1 MLTHPEGPWSQFEFH
16 SKLSRELLLFIFCFK
31 CVFMFASMS
40 TLCAG
45 ACGDLRESDP
55 LELE

>member
-1 MLTHPEGPWSQFEFH
+1 
-16 SKLSRELLLFIFCFK
+16 
-31 CVFMFASMS
+31 MFAFVNMSTLCVNIS